1 MSEDLG
7 KYLHNLTNK
16 FMASDAKLKVAS
28 QTDNLEKLKKDVNKA
43 LELNKEVMIIL
54 KDLKT
59 FVDNN

>member
-1 MSEDLG
+1 
-7 KYLHNLTNK
+7 
-16 FMASDAKLKVAS
+16 MASDAKLKVAS

-59 FVDNN
+59 FVVT